1 MAAGKA
7 NVYEMVTARIIAELE
22 KGNIPWEK
30 PWTGT
35 QTGAFNRISKK
46 PYSLINQMLLLHT
59 GEYATFKQWADL
71 GGHVRKGEKS
81 EIVVFWKI
89 LEKEETDKDT
99 GEKEIR
105 KIPMLRYYNVF
116 HISQVE
122 GVKPLVKPFEEVKPI
137 EEADRVIADYVK
149 RENIDFE
156 ECASNQA
163 YYSPSFDRVV
173 VPMKQQYKNINEY
186 YSTTFHEMTHSTGHK
201 NRLNRLQTGAVA
213 AFGSE
218 TYSKEELV
226 AEIGSASLMNLLG
239 IETPKTFRNSTAYIQ
254 SWLKVLR
261 NDNKFIVS
269 ASSKA
274 EKAVNY
280 LTVKDFMRA
289 DRAGTDVTGCSR
301 TSTGRMISEPLQL
314 DILTIEQQHR
324 RNTEQQE
331 NKCFSGAGSGSRYRD
346 HSREG
351 RVRKGLFI
359 SGWGYSCR
367 KYSAFTG
374 GRTEGQKRFILWL
387 WDCLR

>member
-1 MAAGKA
+1 MKKD
-7 NVYEMVTARIIAELE
+7 VYEMVTDRIIEQLE
-22 KGNIPWEK
+22 QGVISWEK
-30 PWTGT
+30 PWGGVID
-35 QTGAFNRISKK
+35 GAYNRISKK
-46 PYSLINQMLLLHT
+46 PYSLLNQMLLQHS
-59 GEYATFKQWADL
+59 GEYATFKQWSEL
-71 GGHVRKGEKS
+71 GGHIRKGEKA
-81 EIVVFWKI
+81 EIVVFWK
-89 LEKEETDKDT
+89 LQPYEEENAD
-99 GEKEIR
+99 GEKII
-105 KIPMLRYYNVF
+105 KQIPLLRYYNVF

-122 GVKPLVKPFEEVKPI
+122 GVEPLAKPFEEVKPI

-186 YSTTFHEMTHSTGHK
+186 YSTTFHELTHSTGHK

-226 AEIGSASLMNLLG
+226 AEIGSASLMNMLG
-239 IETPKTFRNSTAYIQ
+239 IETPKTFRNSAAYIQ

-280 LTVKDFMRA
+280 ITA
-289 DRAGTDVTGCSR
+289 
-301 TSTGRMISEPLQL
+301 E
-314 DILTIEQQHR
+314 
-324 RNTEQQE
+324 
-331 NKCFSGAGSGSRYRD
+331 
-346 HSREG
+346 
-351 RVRKGLFI
+351 
-359 SGWGYSCR
+359 
-367 KYSAFTG
+367 
-374 GRTEGQKRFILWL
+374 
-387 WDCLR
+387 